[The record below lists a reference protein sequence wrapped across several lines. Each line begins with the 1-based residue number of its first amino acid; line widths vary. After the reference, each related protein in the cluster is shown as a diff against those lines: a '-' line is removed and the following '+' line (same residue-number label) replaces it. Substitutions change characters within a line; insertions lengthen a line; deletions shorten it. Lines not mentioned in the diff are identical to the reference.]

1 MNTRQG
7 CRGRRYARWTTVKSL
22 TCFSCGRS
30 WLSANWTPNTERFA
44 INWHNILD
52 SRQDA
57 EECVNDAYL
66 GTWNAI
72 PPQRP
77 DPLLPFVCVLVRR
90 YSIMRYRANTAMKRN
105 SSYDAC
111 MEEIENCIAAPGRV
125 EDHYEAKVLART
137 IERFLDTLNRENRV
151 IFMRRYWYSDSYA
164 AIAALTGLTEKNVSV
179 RLARVRKQL
188 RDYLMKQGVL
198 T

>member
-1 MNTRQG
+1 
-7 CRGRRYARWTTVKSL
+7 
-22 TCFSCGRS
+22 
-30 WLSANWTPNTERFA
+30 
-44 INWHNILD
+44 
-52 SRQDA
+52 
-57 EECVNDAYL
+57 
-66 GTWNAI
+66 
-72 PPQRP
+72 
-77 DPLLPFVCVLVRR
+77 
-90 YSIMRYRANTAMKRN
+90 MRYRANTAMKRN
-105 SSYDAC
+105 SAYDAC

-188 RDYLMKQGVL
+188 RDYLMKQGC
-198 T
+198 

>member
-1 MNTRQG
+1 MDDSQIIDLFF
-7 CRGRRYARWTTVKSL
+7 V
-22 TCFSCGRS
+22 RS
-30 WLSANWTPNTERFA
+30 ELA
-44 INWHNILD
+44 ISELDAKYGKVCHKLAHNILN

-111 MEEIENCIAAPGRV
+111 MEEIENCIAAPA
-125 EDHYEAKVLART
+125 EWRT
-137 IERFLDTLNRENRV
+137 T
-151 IFMRRYWYSDSYA
+151 MRPRCWP
-164 AIAALTGLTEKNVSV
+164 GLSS
-179 RLARVRKQL
+179 
-188 RDYLMKQGVL
+188 GF
-198 T
+198 